1 MRRLLV
7 VGALV
12 LISVGSI
19 APSSVAKEGVVARLL
34 TALPRDAV
42 PGTRA
47 PVVWT
52 LSLRDSG
59 ISRPFNAEGIF
70 VRIGGIRSSVDY
82 AGTQRPL
89 GRYRAVVRVPSGG
102 IRSVRFGL
110 MGWSSDGPAPVFF
123 PVRGRVFR

>member
-7 VGALV
+7 VGALGLV
-12 LISVGSI
+12 AAGSI

-34 TALPRDAV
+34 TPLPRDAV
-42 PGTRA
+42 PGTRV
-47 PVVWT
+47 PVIWT
-52 LSLRDSG
+52 LSVRDG
-59 ISRPFNAEGIF
+59 GASRPFNAEAIF
-70 VRIGGIRSSVDY
+70 VRIGGIRSLVDY

-102 IRSVRFGL
+102 VRSVQFGL
-110 MGWSSDGPAPVFF
+110 MGWSSFGPAPAYF